1 MADQQDRDT
10 LQPLDD
16 GGITPPPAGADF
28 TPAAPLKD
36 AGVEFSPAS
45 EGGTA
50 GNQGG
55 STGGSTLA
63 NAKQTVLD
71 KTADARGQA
80 TDKARGFAEDGKA
93 RATSALGQLSQMLT
107 DAAGQVDEKLGDQY
121 GQYARAAAD
130 RVQGYSTALDEK
142 SIDELVADARAL
154 VQKSPAVAI
163 GAAAAIGFVI
173 ARVLTSGLDQRDA

>member
-10 LQPLDD
+10 LQPLGEGD
-16 GGITPPPAGADF
+16 IKPPPANADF

-36 AGVEFSPAS
+36 AGVEFTP

-50 GNQGG
+50 GSTAAGG
-55 STGGSTLA
+55 L
-63 NAKQTVLD
+63 KQTLLD
-71 KTADARGQA
+71 KTQEARGQA
-80 TDKARGFAEDGKA
+80 TDKAKLYAEDGKA
-93 RATSALGQLSQMLT
+93 KATSALGQLSQMLT
-107 DAAGQVDEKLGDQY
+107 DAAGQVDEKLGEQY

-130 RVQGYSTALDEK
+130 KVQGYSSALDAK
-142 SIDELVADARAL
+142 SIDELVEDARAL

-173 ARVLTSGLDQRDA
+173 ARVLGSGLDQRDA